1 MMRPHRLAHRALW
14 PLLGLLIAFGFL
26 AALALRPPPD
36 LPETSEA
43 PMDSQR

>member
-26 AALALRPPPD
+26 LALALRPPPEPLD
-36 LPETSEA
+36 ARTA
-43 PMDSQR
+43 PMEQRK

>member
-1 MMRPHRLAHRALW
+1 MMRQHRIAHLTLW
-14 PLLGLLIAFGFL
+14 PVLALIITFGFL

-43 PMDSQR
+43 QMDSQR